1 MTDTATANRRGTQP
15 PICAS
20 PVCSVPLH
28 GPHGPAEERRY
39 LRGAQS
45 RVFELVHAAAIF
57 HEYARGLRALRSV
70 GPAVTVF
77 GSARLGDD
85 HPSYLL
91 ARRTGRLLAHAGF
104 TVITGGGG
112 GLMEAANR
120 GAREAGGR
128 SVGCNIELPHE
139 QRPNDYLDLVV
150 TFRHFFI
157 RKVMLVKYSQGF
169 IALPG
174 GFGTLDELFEAA
186 TLIQTGKVA
195 NFPVVLLGREFWQ
208 PIVDAMRRDLIAAG
222 TLTAAEMEHLHLCDN
237 EADAIDYIRTVACD
251 GADPGERDHG

>member
-1 MTDTATANRRGTQP
+1 MTGTATANRRGAEP
-15 PICAS
+15 PVCPL
-20 PVCSVPLH
+20 PVCSFPLH
-28 GPHGPAEERRY
+28 GPHGPADERRY
-39 LRGAQS
+39 LHGAQS
-45 RVFELVHAAAIF
+45 RAFELVHAAAIF

-70 GPAVTVF
+70 GPAITVF

-85 HPSYLL
+85 DPSYLL
-91 ARRTGRLLAHAGF
+91 ARRLGGLLAHAGF

-120 GAREAGGR
+120 GAREEGGR

-139 QRPNDYLDLVV
+139 QQPNHYLDLIV

-157 RKVMLVKYSQGF
+157 RKVMLVKYSKGF

-186 TLIQTGKVA
+186 TLMQTGKVA

-208 PIVDAMRRDLIAAG
+208 PLVEVMRRDLTAAG
-222 TLTAAEMEHLHLCDN
+222 TLTAEEMAHLHLCDD
-237 EADAIDYIRTVACD
+237 ESDAIDYIRTVGC
-251 GADPGERDHG
+251 ERTDFNERGNP